1 MPPSGEGRCL
11 HWIAGCLHGLLP
23 SLRVTTKLDFDPYTY
38 EPDGPETSL
47 PMNLGS
53 GAVVSALGA
62 KATWIGLHPP

>member
-1 MPPSGEGRCL
+1 MSALDSR
-11 HWIAGCLHGLLP
+11 LP
-23 SLRVTTKLDFDPYTY
+23 SWTAAFLRVTTKLDFDPHTY

-53 GAVVSALGA
+53 GAGVSALGA